1 MEKASMAEILRAE
14 NLTKSFAGV
23 QALRRGAIDLRAG
36 EIHALVGENGAGK
49 STLIR
54 IIAGALSPD
63 SGSLTIGGHP
73 VTEFSPV
80 AARDLGVSVIYQQPA
95 LFPDLTVIENLAL
108 GLESPNL
115 WRRIDWTARRKRA
128 VELLD
133 RAGAV
138 IDPDSIVSSL
148 SMPQQ
153 QLVEIARALGRA
165 ARILILDEPTAS
177 LSEREVGNLFRILR
191 ELRRQGLAIV
201 YISHRIEEIFAL
213 ADRVTVLRDG
223 ETVLTESIEQ
233 IDRASLSRR
242 ASLIRMMVGRE
253 IEAVFPKR
261 EVAIG
266 ETILRVDNLSSSAAG
281 LSNISLELRTGEIL
295 GLAGLVGAGRSEL
308 ARCLFGLHSID
319 TGSIWIRGEQK
330 ESLIH
335 SPADAIEAGIAY
347 VPEDRRRHGVIQELS
362 IVLNGSLAILP
373 RLTRR
378 GLLDQTRE
386 RELAAFYA
394 ERLRLR
400 ADTLYASVSTLSGGN
415 QQKVALARWLATN
428 PSILILDE
436 PTQGIDVGAKAE
448 IHLLMGELA
457 ATGMAILMISSEL
470 PEILGMCDRIAVM
483 RGGRIS
489 ATLERSEATP
499 ERIISIALG
508 APGSHDL
515 SAEDSAGNFQ
525 VGA

>member
-1 MEKASMAEILRAE
+1 MAELLSAE

-23 QALRRGAIDLRAG
+23 QALRRGAIDLRTG

-73 VTEFSPV
+73 VPEFSPV
-80 AARDLGVSVIYQQPA
+80 AARELGVSVIYQQPA
-95 LFPDLTVIENLAL
+95 LFPDLTVIENLAI
-108 GLESPNL
+108 GLESLSL

-133 RAGAV
+133 RVGAV

-153 QLVEIARALGRA
+153 QLVEIARALGRS

-223 ETVLTESIEQ
+223 ETVLTESIDQ
-233 IDRASLSRR
+233 TDRV
-242 ASLIRMMVGRE
+242 SLIRMMVGRE

-266 ETILRVDNLSSSAAG
+266 ETLLRVDNLSSSAAG

-330 ESLIH
+330 ASLIH

-362 IVLNGSLAILP
+362 IVLNGSLAVLP

-378 GLLDQTRE
+378 GLLDQARE
-386 RELAAFYA
+386 RQLAAFYA

-400 ADTLYASVSTLSGGN
+400 ADTLYANVSTLSGGN

-448 IHLLMGELA
+448 IHRLVGELA

-515 SAEDSAGNFQ
+515 STQDGAENFRG
-525 VGA
+525 GA

>member
-1 MEKASMAEILRAE
+1 MAELLSAE

-23 QALRRGAIDLRAG
+23 QALRRGAIDLHTG

-80 AARDLGVSVIYQQPA
+80 GARELGVSVIYQQPA
-95 LFPDLTVIENLAL
+95 LFPDLTVIENLAI
-108 GLESPNL
+108 GLESPSL

-133 RAGAV
+133 RVGAV

-153 QLVEIARALGRA
+153 QLVEIARALGRS

-223 ETVLTESIEQ
+223 ETVLTESIDQ
-233 IDRASLSRR
+233 TDRV
-242 ASLIRMMVGRE
+242 SLIRMMVGRE

-266 ETILRVDNLSSSAAG
+266 ETLLRVDNLSSSAAG

-330 ESLIH
+330 ASLIH

-362 IVLNGSLAILP
+362 IVLNGSLAVLP

-378 GLLDQTRE
+378 GLLDQARE
-386 RELAAFYA
+386 RQLAAFYA
-394 ERLRLR
+394 ERLCLR
-400 ADTLYASVSTLSGGN
+400 ADTLYANVSTLSGGN

-448 IHLLMGELA
+448 IHRLMGELA

-508 APGSHDL
+508 TPGSHDL
-515 SAEDSAGNFQ
+515 STQDGAGNLRG
-525 VGA
+525 GA